1 MLVINLDFC
10 GDWAGSVFPGGEQA
24 CEAFVKDP
32 ANIDSLKD
40 AFWEINYVKVFA
52 PEATMAKSKSKTK
65 TMKSMKSRESKNG
78 KSDKK
83 TKIKKNNKSKKSQKG
98 DKNKSKKQRVSKT
111 VV

>member
-65 TMKSMKSRESKNG
+65 TMKSRESKNG